1 MIARA
6 AAHAQRRMGTSDMNR
21 RTLAEVLEYT
31 AAAIVAVLAA
41 LMISD
46 TIGLALWGGLTGHNF
61 PY

>member
-1 MIARA
+1 M
-6 AAHAQRRMGTSDMNR
+6 DR